1 MKQLVT
7 KLIEFVQ
14 ADDLAGVRQEIAAG
28 ADAYAQDKDGFT
40 ALQLAA
46 MYGKTLVLRGLLE
59 HPVDIRRST
68 ANGWNPLPLALRY
81 SRYDA
86 ASILLDAGADV
97 NAPQPIGRIAPLK
110 FAAGYGNAPMVQR
123 LLELGADPLATDEQ
137 GETALDSARLNME
150 ATPSRQAAYAQIVRL
165 LEAAIR
171 GDKITP
177 ITETKR
183 DSDAPGDD
191 FFDYWRENRVASM
204 TLLDLH
210 EDGALYYY
218 ESPYSCNVKVFV
230 GVDSLIISYRLNGD
244 RPEQVRAE
252 TRRLLD
258 VLHGRRD
265 PAGVMTQFYP
275 NYAARR
281 NPATGELKVANFRPG
296 DWFGLTRLP
305 LPVHWDQLPGDWPAA
320 HRSRIANLVTER
332 IRIAEQSD
340 SYPVLNAFA
349 RALAAQSRYADA
361 ERILRRAL
369 AICEKTVGLDH
380 EDFAFCVHSV
390 GSSLAFQARYPEAE
404 AMLRRALELWTRL
417 RGPDDPNV
425 ASALGSIGSVLER
438 SGNLSEAAVFKARAQ
453 EILTKIEHKPPER

>member
-1 MKQLVT
+1 
-7 KLIEFVQ
+7 
-14 ADDLAGVRQEIAAG
+14 
-28 ADAYAQDKDGFT
+28 
-40 ALQLAA
+40 
-46 MYGKTLVLRGLLE
+46 
-59 HPVDIRRST
+59 
-68 ANGWNPLPLALRY
+68 
-81 SRYDA
+81 
-86 ASILLDAGADV
+86 LDAGADV

-123 LLELGADPLATDEQ
+123 LLELGADPHATDER
-137 GETALDSARLNME
+137 GATALDAARHNME
-150 ATPSRQAAYAQIVRL
+150 GTPSRQAAYAQIVRL

-171 GDKITP
+171 GAKSARA
-177 ITETKR
+177 TEVKPV
-183 DSDAPGDD
+183 SDAPGED

-218 ESPYSCNVKVFV
+218 ESPYSCTVWVFV
-230 GVDSLIISYRLNGD
+230 GVESLLISYRIKGEG
-244 RPEQVRAE
+244 PEQVRAE

-258 VLHGRRD
+258 VLHGRGD

-281 NPATGELKVANFRPG
+281 NAATGELKVANFRPG
-296 DWFGLTRLP
+296 DWFGLTRLE

-320 HRSRIANLVTER
+320 HRSRIADLVTER

-340 SYPVLNAFA
+340 SYPELNAFA

-369 AICEKTVGLDH
+369 VICEKTVGPEH
-380 EDFAFCVHSV
+380 EDAAFCVHSV
-390 GSSLAFQARYPEAE
+390 GSALAFQARYPEAE
-404 AMLRRALELWTRL
+404 AMFRRALELWTRL

-425 ASALGSIGSVLER
+425 ASALRSIGAVLER
-438 SGNLSEAAVFKARAQ
+438 SSKLSGQSDED
-453 EILTKIEHKPPER
+453 ERS